1 MKKET
6 SLRMFQFSDDT
17 PFHFYWDPRIIG
29 ESITGHID
37 MIGVD
42 EYGAE
47 VIILRIKDN
56 YDDMEY
62 FVRIPPHPSIMECYS
77 NINIGDYLKIQYVNK
92 VPGVDSF
99 DEKIFNIKVNCNK
112 QNIKVVIR

>member
-1 MKKET
+1 MQEIN
-6 SLRMFQFSDDT
+6 LVMFQFSEDT
-17 PFHFYWDPRIIG
+17 PFQFYWNPMIIG
-29 ESITGHID
+29 ETITGHIY
-37 MIGVD
+37 MISTD

-47 VIILRIKDN
+47 IIILKIKDPY
-56 YDDMEY
+56 YDIKY
-62 FVRIPPHPSIMECYS
+62 LVRIPPHPSIMECYS

-112 QNIKVVIR
+112 